1 MSNVRDLV
9 EKVTSLPGYTAQL
22 SGGAEKSNSSTL
34 LVAVDGFPDR
44 SRNATS
50 SDRCSPD
57 FPIARR
63 STRRGRRHS
72 GCARSPDY
80 R

>member
-22 SGGAEKSNSSTL
+22 SGAEKSKASC
-34 LVAVDGFPDR
+34 AVDASQSGHGFITCTAIR
-44 SRNATS
+44 MEG
-50 SDRCSPD
+50 CK
-57 FPIARR
+57 
-63 STRRGRRHS
+63 GRERPVSQLRALRAH
-72 GCARSPDY
+72 RL

>member
-34 LVAVDGFPDR
+34 LVAVDRHAFPLP
-44 SRNATS
+44 
-50 SDRCSPD
+50 SDLRPNLTAPRD
-57 FPIARR
+57 
-63 STRRGRRHS
+63 
-72 GCARSPDY
+72 
-80 R
+80 